1 VRKFVIF
8 LVVLIALVVGADIAG
23 RLVAESKTGEAIAT
37 QGRITPAPEV
47 NIHGFSFLWQAV
59 GGTYS
64 HVTVSSSNLSAGRLA
79 RITAVADL
87 YGVKLPFS
95 DAISG
100 KVDNLTA
107 GRADLVVAIPA
118 AALSSALGQQNLTVG
133 AGDSGALRITTT
145 VASGGRTFP
154 VQIDVK
160 PIVSDGVLHLSAARL
175 IPGPVVVP
183 PAVASQL
190 AKDLTVNLPLTALP
204 FPLRSASAAVEG
216 SELVVKGTAEDVNI
230 GAIIKAAG

>member
-1 VRKFVIF
+1 MRKLVIV
-8 LVVLIALVVGADIAG
+8 LVVLIVLVVGIDIAG

-37 QGRITPAPEV
+37 QSGISPAPDV
-47 NIHGFSFLWQAV
+47 NIHGFSFLWQAA
-59 GGTYS
+59 GGKYS

-79 RITAVADL
+79 RINAVADL
-87 YGVKLPFS
+87 YDVKLPFS

-118 AALSSALGQQNLTVG
+118 AALSSALDQQDLTVG
-133 AGDSGALRITTT
+133 AGDSGALRITTM
-145 VASGGRTFP
+145 VASGGRAFP
-154 VQIDVK
+154 VQVDVN

-175 IPGPVVVP
+175 IPGPAVVP

-190 AKDLTVNLPLTALP
+190 VKNLTVNLPLTALP

-216 SELVVKGTAEDVNI
+216 SELVVKATADDVNI